1 MDPTTQMLIQ
11 AKKGDKKVRDTLIE
25 ENMGLVHF
33 IVKRFLN
40 RGYDAE
46 DLFQIGCIGLMKA
59 VDQFDTEYD
68 VKFST
73 YAVPLITG
81 EIKRFLRDDGM
92 IKVSRS
98 LKENGYRIRRAAET
112 FVDKFGRE
120 PNMEELEQATG
131 LKKEEIAQAL
141 EANIEVSSIYQP
153 IYQSDGN
160 EIYLMDRVVQDGHT
174 GVVSDCA
181 EDVEKDKLVD
191 HMLLRQLMNF
201 LDKQEKELI
210 YLRFFEDKT
219 QTETAKLLQMNQVQ
233 VCRQEKKILV
243 KLRNYARGKELQI
256 Q

>member
-59 VDQFDTEYD
+59 VDQFNTDYQ

-98 LKENGYRIRRAAET
+98 LKENGYRIQRAAEAFT
-112 FVDKFGRE
+112 DQYGRE
-120 PNMEELEQATG
+120 PNMAELTELTG
-131 LKKEEIAQAL
+131 LEREEIAQAW
-141 EANIEVSSIYQP
+141 EANVEVESIYQP
-153 IYQSDGN
+153 VYQSDGN
-160 EIYLMDRVVQDGHT
+160 EIYLMERVVKDGQT
-174 GVVSDCA
+174 GVIAADA
-181 EDVEKDKLVD
+181 KDEEKEQLLN
-191 HMLLRQLMNF
+191 HMLLHQLMGY
-201 LDKQEKELI
+201 LDEKEKELI

-219 QTETAKLLQMNQVQ
+219 QTETAKIMKMNQVQ
-233 VCRQEKKILV
+233 VCRQEKRILF
-243 KLRNYARGKELQI
+243 KMRSYALQEGR
-256 Q
+256 